1 MAAGS
6 ITWELLMK
14 TASFETDSKRAEKR
28 IKDLKKEAEELGKTM
43 GVAVVAGAT
52 ALTYALKQSVDM
64 MDEFSKAA
72 QSLGTS
78 TETISSLAYV
88 ASLADVEFTQLSK
101 ALVKLTSDAPE
112 TKAALSAIGV
122 STKDLTTGGLKDLPS
137 LLGDVADK
145 FAGYRDGAEKTA
157 LAVSIFG
164 EKIGPKLIPLLNGG
178 RVGIADLTAEAKRLG
193 VVIDTE
199 TGKAA
204 EQFNDN
210 LTRLGAAVRGVANDM
225 TSTLLPV
232 LNDAIENFIRGR
244 KAGLGFFEAFTGIG
258 VRGINETLADSTANA
273 GKHIKE
279 LTVEIEALTEKK
291 AKLQATTKK
300 GGLEGLFAGAVNLEY
315 AKIDDDIKALK
326 AKKKYFQE
334 VRLAS
339 KEFQEVQFA
348 SLPQASYSNEGR
360 GVSQQAAPDV
370 AAITER
376 EKARIAALKE
386 AAKEAAK
393 ARKEIESELK
403 RARKEIED
411 EGKRLTESVQTPAEK
426 LAGTKAN
433 VGKLADAG
441 VISPDTQQRA
451 LADAEAAYQE
461 HVQAQRDM
469 LTEGLLSEEDE
480 IAKSYE
486 RRKQMILALTEATE
500 AEKADAIAS
509 LSEKAELDQAAAR
522 LNRYRDL
529 LDQETVVTADYQAR
543 RREIENDETLGA
555 EERTQYLI
563 SLSEKYHARMDELD
577 AETQAK
583 KDAAFKAQIDL
594 VSSGFAGAAEL
605 AKAFAGEQSG
615 VYKAMFAASK
625 AFAVADIA
633 IKQAQAIAKAWGEN
647 NYFVAAGLTVGLAAQ
662 FASLISSASSA
673 SFGGT
678 RADGGSV
685 NEGRSYLVGERG
697 PEMFTPTAGG
707 TIIPNDALQG
717 GQQPAANI
725 RIVNAFDNAVI
736 GDYMG
741 SSDGERLVMNAVRRN
756 QGAIR
761 QLVSA

>member
-6 ITWELLMK
+6 ITFSLLMN
-14 TASFETDSKRAEKR
+14 TASFETDSKKAEKR
-28 IKDLKKEAEELGKTM
+28 IKELKKEAESLGKSL
-43 GVAVVAGAT
+43 GVAVVSGA
-52 ALTYALKQSVDM
+52 AAMVYALKQSIDA
-64 MDEFSKAA
+64 MDGVGEAA
-72 QSLGTS
+72 QRIGTT
-78 TETISSLAYV
+78 TE
-88 ASLADVEFTQLSK
+88 
-101 ALVKLTSDAPE
+101 
-112 TKAALSAIGV
+112 ALSAMQYAAKQGAVSAEELESGMIKLASAAVDGNEGLAAIGV
-122 STKDLTTGGLKDLPS
+122 STKDAAGGFKDTS
-137 LLGDVADK
+137 ALLVDVAEK
-145 FAGYRDGAEKTA
+145 FAKYKDGAEKTA
-157 LAVSIFG
+157 IAVEIFG
-164 EKIGPKLIPLLNGG
+164 KAGATLIPLLNQG
-178 RVGIADLTAEAKRLG
+178 RDG
-193 VVIDTE
+193 
-199 TGKAA
+199 
-204 EQFNDN
+204 
-210 LTRLGAAVRGVANDM
+210 
-225 TSTLLPV
+225 
-232 LNDAIENFIRGR
+232 
-244 KAGLGFFEAFTGIG
+244 
-258 VRGINETLADSTANA
+258 
-273 GKHIKE
+273 
-279 LTVEIEALTEKK
+279 IEALTKEAAAMGVVVGTDAANAAGKLNDNLDRLAATLSGSLK
-291 AKLQATTKK
+291 TGASELMPVLLAISEYLIDGAKNGNALTGAFSAMKTVLQAVTVLGSDVAFVFSMVGKEIGVVLAQIRTFASGDFKGAKLLGEEWTAEAARARKDLDDFQARVMGVQVALGSAAVTGDAGTK
-300 GGLEGLFAGAVNLEY
+300 
-315 AKIDDDIKALK
+315 I
-326 AKKKYFQE
+326 
-334 VRLAS
+334 
-339 KEFQEVQFA
+339 
-348 SLPQASYSNEGR
+348 
-360 GVSQQAAPDV
+360 AAPIVV
-370 AAITER
+370 AA
-376 EKARIAALKE
+376 EKTRKAAKVIDT
-386 AAKEAAK
+386 AAKEAAAAYK
-393 ARKEIESELK
+393 KLV
-403 RARKEIED
+403 D
-411 EGKRLTESVQTPAEK
+411 EGARLTESVQTPAEK

-441 VISPDTQQRA
+441 VINPETQQRA

-461 HVQAQRDM
+461 YVQAQRDM
-469 LTEGLLSEEDE
+469 LTDGLLSEEDE

-486 RRKQMILALTEATE
+486 RRKQMILSLTEATE
-500 AEKADAIAS
+500 SEKADAIAS

-522 LNRYRDL
+522 MNRYRDL

-615 VYKAMFAASK
+615 TYKAMFAASK
-625 AFAVADIA
+625 AFAIADIA
-633 IKQAQAIAKAWGEN
+633 LKQAQAIAKAWGEN

-662 FASLISSASSA
+662 FASLISSASGA

-741 SSDGERLVMNAVRRN
+741 GSDGERLVMNAVRRN